1 MLPWEEQCQAIP
13 KLPLCLHAFYLWF
26 KHEQS
31 SHPNVL
37 SVLIFL
43 VHLRR
48 GPSLVEAACR
58 DWSDGLLLSLGFSFY
73 YCSDSSR
80 LDEGP
85 YLQSTC
91 CVVHR
96 SGSLH
101 FPSLRF
107 LCTSARCAQALF
119 RCDNISHY
127 LCHKIKACDF
137 LSDLS
142 EIGSLFGEPVVRF
155 HRPYS
160 MHLKSLPS
168 SLSLAETDGLLF
180 RAGYC
185 GLIKE

>member
-1 MLPWEEQCQAIP
+1 MCGCSPGRSNAKLVQCFLLAFR
-13 KLPLCLHAFYLWF
+13 LLHLWL

-48 GPSLVEAACR
+48 DPSLVEAGCR
-58 DWSDGLLLSLGFSFY
+58 DWSDGLLLRLGFSYY

-107 LCTSARCAQALF
+107 LCNSARCAQALF

-142 EIGSLFGEPVVRF
+142 EIGSLFGESVVRF
-155 HRPYS
+155 HR
-160 MHLKSLPS
+160 
-168 SLSLAETDGLLF
+168 LSIIHFKFFTFFSPPRRKG
-180 RAGYC
+180 
-185 GLIKE
+185 

>member
-48 GPSLVEAACR
+48 DPSLVEAGCR
-58 DWSDGLLLSLGFSFY
+58 DWSDGLLLRLGFSFY
-73 YCSDSSR
+73 YCSDPSR

-142 EIGSLFGEPVVRF
+142 EIGSLFGESVVRF

>member
-1 MLPWEEQCQAIP
+1 MRMLPWEEQCQASP
-13 KLPLCLHAFYLWF
+13 KLSLCLRLLRLWL

-37 SVLIFL
+37 SALICL

-48 GPSLVEAACR
+48 DPSLVEAGCR
-58 DWSDGLLLSLGFSFY
+58 DWSDGLLLRLGFSFY
-73 YCSDSSR
+73 SGIDQSR

-127 LCHKIKACDF
+127 LCRKIKACDF

-142 EIGSLFGEPVVRF
+142 EIGSLFGESVVRL

-160 MHLKSLPS
+160 MYLNFFTFFSQPRRN
-168 SLSLAETDGLLF
+168 G
-180 RAGYC
+180 
-185 GLIKE
+185 